1 MHNTLKKIVFIFIGL
16 SLALMFYGCERPAPT
31 QTAHFN
37 IDSLITSQVID
48 LSALHASLTKAGTIN
63 AVKQDTV
70 LTALDTAA
78 WRRELD
84 IFSEIEL
91 FNKPAY
97 RVSYEVNDGLRDASS
112 NLTIRAFQTTEDLP
126 VRYVKLFYLDNLTK
140 LRKIEALY
148 QQDNALMKTQRKL
161 VMEFS
166 DVYNKNILTSYSVEG
181 GQKMFAGD
189 SVHFVI
195 NGTVTFN

>member
-1 MHNTLKKIVFIFIGL
+1 HNTFKKIVFIFIGL
-16 SLALMFYGCERPAPT
+16 SLAVMFSGCERPTPT

-48 LSALHASLTKAGTIN
+48 LSALHASLMKAGTIN

-112 NLTIRAFQTTEDLP
+112 NLT
-126 VRYVKLFYLDNLTK
+126 
-140 LRKIEALY
+140 
-148 QQDNALMKTQRKL
+148 
-161 VMEFS
+161 
-166 DVYNKNILTSYSVEG
+166 
-181 GQKMFAGD
+181 
-189 SVHFVI
+189 
-195 NGTVTFN
+195 